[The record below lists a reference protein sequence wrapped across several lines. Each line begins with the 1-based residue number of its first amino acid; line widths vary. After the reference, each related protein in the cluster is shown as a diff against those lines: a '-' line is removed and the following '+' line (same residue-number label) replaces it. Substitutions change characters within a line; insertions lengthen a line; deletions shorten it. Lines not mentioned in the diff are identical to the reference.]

1 MHEICKNRK
10 RKKNNKIQ
18 KSSVGFMVTSHTGL
32 MSLLVL

>member
-10 RKKNNKIQ
+10 KTKNKIQ

>member
-10 RKKNNKIQ
+10 KTKQNKIQ

>member
-1 MHEICKNRK
+1 MKFAKIE
-10 RKKNNKIQ
+10 KKEKKKKIQ